1 MGNEASLEGGE
12 GSLSEL
18 PEGLS
23 ADGKGGFIRTSTGE
37 KVDLAQLS
45 EAERNQLA
53 AVMSR
58 RPGEQPGSDAATSRQ
73 AFTKY
78 SCVRALMRGAE
89 IPEWYIM
96 MCLVP
101 GRVNLMFTPSIMLR

>member
-37 KVDLAQLS
+37 RVDLTQLS

-53 AVMSR
+53 AAMSR
-58 RPGEQPGSDAATSRQ
+58 RPGEQAGCDAATSRQ
-73 AFTKY
+73 AFTKF
-78 SCVRALMRGAE
+78 SCVRAVMQGDE
-89 IPEWYIM
+89 IRPWYIA
-96 MCLVP
+96 MCVVSE
-101 GRVNLMFTPSIMLR
+101 RAK